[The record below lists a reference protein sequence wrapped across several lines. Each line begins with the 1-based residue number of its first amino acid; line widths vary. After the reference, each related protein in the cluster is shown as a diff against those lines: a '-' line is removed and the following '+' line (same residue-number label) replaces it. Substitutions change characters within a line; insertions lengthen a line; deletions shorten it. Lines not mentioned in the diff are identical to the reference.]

1 MSDRLMQFLPDNDVI
16 DFDMIPLEPT
26 LVDPSKP

>member
-1 MSDRLMQFLPDNDVI
+1 MQFLPDNDVI